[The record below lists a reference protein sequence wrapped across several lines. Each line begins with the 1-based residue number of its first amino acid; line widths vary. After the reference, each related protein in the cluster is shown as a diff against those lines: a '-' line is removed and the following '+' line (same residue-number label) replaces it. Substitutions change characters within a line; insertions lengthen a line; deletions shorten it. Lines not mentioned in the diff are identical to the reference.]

1 MSSATEIRD
10 YERVESAIRFLEEN
24 VSRQPTL
31 DEVASQV
38 GLSKYHFQRLFQRW
52 AGVSPKR
59 FLQFLTVRHARD
71 LLRDEE
77 PVLSTAYQ
85 IGLSGGSRL
94 HDLFVAV
101 DAVTPGEFKEEG
113 RGLEIRYGL
122 HPSHF
127 GSCLLGITPRGICWL
142 SFHSEVTQSPEE
154 ALDELA
160 ASWPGARLI
169 ESPGSTAPYARRI
182 FRIFEDDP
190 EELTRSPIPLHLKG
204 TNFQIK
210 VWEALLRIPQG
221 RVVTYGHVARSI
233 GRPGASRAVGT
244 AVGQNPV
251 SFLIPCHRVIQS
263 LGKTGGYRWGPT
275 RKKAILGWE
284 AARMLEGAT
293 YEHAG

>member
-1 MSSATEIRD
+1 MSSAREIRD

-31 DEVASQV
+31 DEVAKQV

-77 PVLSTAYQ
+77 PVLSTAYR

-142 SFHSEVTQSPEE
+142 SFHSGVTQSPEE

-160 ASWPGARLI
+160 ADWPGAQI
-169 ESPGSTAPYARRI
+169 VESPRSTAPYARRV

-190 EELTRSPIPLHLKG
+190 DALARSPIPLHLKG

-233 GRPGASRAVGT
+233 GQPGASRAVGT

-251 SFLIPCHRVIQS
+251 SFLIPCHRVIRS
-263 LGKTGGYRWGPT
+263 LGGTGGYRWGPA
-275 RKKAILGWE
+275 RKRAILGWE
-284 AARMLEGAT
+284 AARAT
-293 YEHAG
+293 

>member
-1 MSSATEIRD
+1 VSSATEIRD

-31 DEVASQV
+31 EEVAKQV

-77 PVLSTAYQ
+77 PVLSTAYE

-142 SFHSEVTQSPEE
+142 SFHSQVIQSPEE

-160 ASWPGARLI
+160 AGWPGARLM
-169 ESPGSTAPYARRI
+169 ESPRSTAPYARRI

-190 EELTRSPIPLHLKG
+190 DALARSPIPLHLKG

-233 GRPGASRAVGT
+233 GQPGASRAVGT

-251 SFLIPCHRVIQS
+251 SFLIPCHRVIRS
-263 LGKTGGYRWGPT
+263 LGKTG
-275 RKKAILGWE
+275 
-284 AARMLEGAT
+284 
-293 YEHAG
+293 